1 MWRAVGTS
9 VVGASHQKLQIP
21 CQDSCDYRSC
31 VLGSERVLVVGIA
44 DGAGSA
50 KASDIG
56 SQKIVEYLLKKITDC
71 GLALIEIQEQTA
83 ADWLQDA
90 RDHLHEFAVEQGIA
104 LHDLACTVLFAILG
118 DSIAIFGQIG
128 DGAWVIRSN
137 GSYTAATW
145 PSRGEYA
152 NQTTFLTSP
161 NWRDVMQFKAV
172 YEPLSVIAGFSDGL
186 QDVALHFAS
195 RSVHAPFFDSKFEA
209 LGKTDD
215 ETSLKAPLIEF
226 LSSAVLSERTDDDK
240 TLVLACRQEVK
251 LLGDSTC

>member
-31 VLGSERVLVVGIA
+31 ILGSERVLIIGIA

-56 SQKIVEYLLKKITDC
+56 SQEIVAHLLREISNC
-71 GLALIEIQEQTA
+71 GLGLIEVQEQVVG
-83 ADWLQDA
+83 DWLQSA
-90 RDHLHEFAVEQGIA
+90 REHLSNVAAEKGIA
-104 LHDLACTVLFAILG
+104 VNDLACTVLFAILG
-118 DSIAIFGQIG
+118 DSRAVFGQVG
-128 DGAWVIRSN
+128 DGAWIIRAN
-137 GSYTAATW
+137 GNYTPATW

-152 NQTTFLTSP
+152 NQTTFITST
-161 NWRDVMQFKAV
+161 NWREVMQFKTV
-172 YEPLSVIAGFSDGL
+172 REPLSAIAGFSDGL

-209 LGKTDD
+209 LETIDD
-215 ETSLKAPLIEF
+215 DTSLRAPLIEF
-226 LSSAVLSERTDDDK
+226 LSSAALGERTDDDK
-240 TLVLACRQEVK
+240 TLVLACRREVK
-251 LLGDSTC
+251 LLGNTTC